1 LKEEKIIWKRK
12 KSAVL
17 EKKEDQG
24 KTAENLMTQI
34 IKDLNRE
41 AAKTEEPAKTE
52 ENLNPCHS
60 SVKGTFL
67 LTRRCQGDGCS
78 DNVTPCPTIDK

>member
-24 KTAENLMTQI
+24 KTAGNLMTQI
-34 IKDLNRE
+34 IKDLNTEVARI
-41 AAKTEEPAKTE
+41 EEPAKTE
-52 ENLNPCHS
+52 ENPVS
-60 SVKGTFL
+60 RGRFF
-67 LTRRCQGDGCS
+67 
-78 DNVTPCPTIDK
+78 